1 MGLDLSELVRVG
13 GVMEEAH
20 ALLEAERE
28 RLEQRPRGRAV
39 SDIAAGSPAQT
50 LHGIRDMAG
59 AMAQARQQ
67 VALAAGYSVL
77 GLDHRADHALK
88 MARMNPVSFPS
99 GADRMARP
107 LGEGTVRA
115 LELIR
120 DLGFYSAEVTVAIDV
135 ALAAPQATYP
145 PDDWDA
151 WTRERMQR
159 GERF

>member
-1 MGLDLSELVRVG
+1 MTLDLPELVRVG
-13 GVMEEAH
+13 GVLEEAH

-28 RLEQRPRGRAV
+28 RLEQLYRG
-39 SDIAAGSPAQT
+39 SAAGDIIADGPSQT
-50 LHGIRDMAG
+50 LHGIRDMSG
-59 AMAQARQQ
+59 AVAQARQQ

-77 GLDHRADHALK
+77 GLDRRADHALK
-88 MARMNPVSFPS
+88 MARRDPVSFPS

-107 LGEGTVRA
+107 LGEATVRA
-115 LELIR
+115 MELIR
-120 DLGFYSAEVTVAIDV
+120 DLGFFRAEVAIAVDV

-151 WTRERMQR
+151 WMRERRQR